1 MSLLT
6 LLPPSD
12 LRHWHVSAKSNE
24 LWSTGS
30 AITELYCEVK
40 SIKISY
46 IEATVGLC
54 HYRTIQIMKPY
65 TELPYIFSE
74 SVSRVSV
81 FLSVHIPSPWLVFLW
96 EALLCIYHGNQITL
110 FLCWLMIIATRQA
123 AALLPLWT
131 PPPPFSYRS
140 KTTPPS
146 VLSAELFCSCAT
158 ASIIHSHLFCVQLLD
173 LLMGRKPGLNWS
185 TAFFFFFMSTSS
197 LLSVGKRV
205 ITWLHVPASIQPG
218 SFKAHNLHPRCS
230 EKDVILQ
237 DLLVSQ

>member
-1 MSLLT
+1 
-6 LLPPSD
+6 
-12 LRHWHVSAKSNE
+12 
-24 LWSTGS
+24 
-30 AITELYCEVK
+30 
-40 SIKISY
+40 
-46 IEATVGLC
+46 
-54 HYRTIQIMKPY
+54 MKPY

-81 FLSVHIPSPWLVFLW
+81 FLSVHILSPWLCLPLRGFAVYLSRQSNHLIS
-96 EALLCIYHGNQITL
+96 LLIDDHCHQTSSCPITL
-110 FLCWLMIIATRQA
+110 VNSTH
-123 AALLPLWT
+123 
-131 PPPPFSYRS
+131 PPFSYRS

-146 VLSAELFCSCAT
+146 VLSAELFCSPAT

-185 TAFFFFFMSTSS
+185 IAFFFLMSTSS

-205 ITWLHVPASIQPG
+205 ITRLHVPASIQPG